1 MSPRTDS
8 PPGPSSVRE
17 LVFAS
22 LLSPHVPARQSIHPA
37 ILQPPPPPFFS
48 RSSLLPPTGLDEVIA
63 SSGSPAGFDLDIETR
78 MTAQREVADLLVE
91 QASYIWMDGWMDG
104 LVGWL
109 MD

>member
-1 MSPRTDS
+1 MCR
-8 PPGPSSVRE
+8 
-17 LVFAS
+17 LVN
-22 LLSPHVPARQSIHPA
+22 QSI
-37 ILQPPPPPFFS
+37 QPSYNPPPPFFS

-63 SSGSPAGFDLDIETR
+63 SSGSSPAGFDLDIETR